1 MMEKVNGFYEIVKL
15 YKGGLSLDMPAF
27 DVSVNNRKV
36 VIPWDVKKVRV
47 PRVFALGIY
56 TDGTLQ
62 RMYEEGYFKVEPAAE
77 FQKEVAEIFA
87 PVENKPNI
95 VEESIILDYLLKGN
109 RAAVR
114 KLIEQNDVNKENVI
128 LLARENIDRISTSM
142 VRDLEKILS
151 VELIIENENVDEQ

>member
-36 VIPWDVKKVRV
+36 VIPWDVKKVRI

-95 VEESIILDYLLKGN
+95 VEESIVLDYLLKGN
-109 RAAVR
+109 SAAVR

>member
-36 VIPWDVKKVRV
+36 VIPWDVKKVRI

-95 VEESIILDYLLKGN
+95 VEESIVLDYLLKGN

>member
-36 VIPWDVKKVRV
+36 VIPWDVKKVRI

-95 VEESIILDYLLKGN
+95 VEESVILDYLLKGN

>member
-1 MMEKVNGFYEIVKL
+1 MEKVNGFYEIVKL

-95 VEESIILDYLLKGN
+95 VEESVVLDYLLKGN

>member
-1 MMEKVNGFYEIVKL
+1 MEKVNGFYEIVKL

-87 PVENKPNI
+87 PVENKPNV
-95 VEESIILDYLLKGN
+95 VEESVVLDYLLKGN
-109 RAAVR
+109 RAAVK

-128 LLARENIDRISTSM
+128 LLARENIDKISTSM

-151 VELIIENENVDEQ
+151 VELIIENENVDE